1 MEKYSIIWFYMR
13 SREKL
18 RKTREILCSQD
29 NDPAGFKNVFLD
41 NVIGRYALLMDI

>member
-1 MEKYSIIWFYMR
+1 MR

-18 RKTREILCSQD
+18 PKTREILCSPD

-41 NVIGRYALLMDI
+41 NVIDRFALLIDI